1 MTSPLSPSIL
11 WGGTL
16 LIKYDLGSIWTME
29 CESTLFLHTYLFG
42 CKAALPI
49 LVMVPS
55 PNPTWRYALCLPLL
69 GWKLPCLL
77 VVFGGLS
84 WCHKETDC
92 LASNGCA

>member
-16 LIKYDLGSIWTME
+16 LIKYDVGSIWTME
-29 CESTLFLHTYLFG
+29 YESTFFLHTHFIG

-49 LVMVPS
+49 LVMVPRS
-55 PNPTWRYALCLPLL
+55 QSNMMICSMPLL

-77 VVFGGLS
+77 VVIGCFS
-84 WCHKETDC
+84 WYHKETDS
-92 LASNGCA
+92 LVSNDCA